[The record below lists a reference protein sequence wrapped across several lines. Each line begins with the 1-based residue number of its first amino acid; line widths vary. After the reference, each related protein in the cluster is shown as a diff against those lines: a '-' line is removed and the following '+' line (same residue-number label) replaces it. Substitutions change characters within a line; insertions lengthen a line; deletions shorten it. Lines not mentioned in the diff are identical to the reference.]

1 MSFADDISKFTVK
14 VKANTDTVAINTVMR
29 MFDSLLMRSPVGN
42 ANLWKANEGEMQ
54 KSKSKRSLKKP
65 AGYVGGHYRTNWQIG
80 VDSRPTDEIEGVVKN
95 KSAIRARE
103 ESKVPK
109 QAAGHTYYLSNN
121 VPYVWPIEDGHSG
134 QAPQGVAGLTVIQ
147 FGGIVAEETAKVNK

>member
-14 VKANTDTVAINTVMR
+14 VKANTDTVARNTVMR

-42 ANLWKANEGEMQ
+42 ANLWKVNEAEMQ

-80 VDSRPTDEIEGVVKN
+80 LNSLPTDEIEGVVK
-95 KSAIRARE
+95 SRAAIKARE
-103 ESKVPK
+103 EAKVPK
-109 QAAGHTYYLSNN
+109 QAAGNVYFLTNN

-134 QAPQGVAGLTVIQ
+134 QAPQGVAGLTALQ